1 MDKDYIKTQAI
12 VLEHIVYGE
21 NSIILNVFSK
31 EEGII
36 GIFINNINSMK
47 SIIEFNVLSVND
59 FTLKKGNQFYYL
71 VDYDLINSN
80 FNIRTNYRS
89 ELFSLVIVDL
99 IKSIFYNEVCNE
111 KVYALIL
118 KTVIF
123 LSKYSE
129 DQYALIN
136 AFILKLVSY
145 LGYQPSMFYQNS
157 HNRFYLDG
165 GFVDSYGEYYQIDNL
180 HAKYM
185 IYLMKNRYD
194 DIINKKYE
202 SINENEILKIL
213 LKYTMNNFG
222 IEYLGSLGY
231 LEYL

>member
-1 MDKDYIKTQAI
+1 MQQDYIKTQAI
-12 VLEHIVYGE
+12 VLEHIIYGE

-31 EEGII
+31 EDGII

-71 VDYDLINSN
+71 VDY
-80 FNIRTNYRS
+80 
-89 ELFSLVIVDL
+89 DL

-165 GFVDSYGEYYQIDNL
+165 GFVDSDGEYYQIDNL

-194 DIINKKYE
+194 DIVNKKYE

>member
-118 KTVIF
+118 KI
-123 LSKYSE
+123 
-129 DQYALIN
+129 
-136 AFILKLVSY
+136 VSY

-165 GFVDSYGEYYQIDNL
+165 GFVDSDGEYYQIDNL